1 MNEQYSGAERR
12 KFVRLDYVTP
22 LGLKVCKK
30 ETVSKLFNGYTAN
43 VSQAGLLCR
52 IKEKVRKNDILWI
65 SFDRGT
71 LSICEDLEK
80 NALIYQSGVIGKVVR
95 VEGKGRGGY
104 GVGVQ
109 FLMREE
115 KNLSNIYPKAHF
127 FGLR

>member
-12 KFVRLDYVTP
+12 QFARSEYVTP

-30 ETVSKLFNGYTAN
+30 ETVSKLLKGYTAN
-43 VSQAGLLCR
+43 ISQAGLLCR
-52 IKEKVRKNDILWI
+52 VKERVRKNDILWL

-95 VEGKGRGGY
+95 VENKGRGGY

-115 KNLSNIYPKAHF
+115 KNISNIYPKTHF